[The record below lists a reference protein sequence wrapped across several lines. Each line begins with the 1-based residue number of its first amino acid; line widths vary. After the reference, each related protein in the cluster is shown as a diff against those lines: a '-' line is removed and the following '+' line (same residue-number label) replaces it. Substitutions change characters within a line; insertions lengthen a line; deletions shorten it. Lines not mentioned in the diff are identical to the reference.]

1 MSELSSLEEGTLDNV
16 YCVECGGSGRT
27 SNHVTGEIECSA
39 CLGSGILAAP
49 AEYILKQVVIAEK
62 YGLSQAAEICRDAA
76 LVHPIN
82 GYERGYNA
90 ACRDNYN
97 AILKVKDKS

>member
-1 MSELSSLEEGTLDNV
+1 MSEN
-16 YCVECGGSGRT
+16 
-27 SNHVTGEIECSA
+27 TGDELYRAFQAQAAEITN
-39 CLGSGILAAP
+39 
-49 AEYILKQVVIAEK
+49 AELKAEVAKAEK

-82 GYERGYNA
+82 GYERGYNH

-97 AILKVKDKS
+97 AILKLKDKP

>member
-39 CLGSGILAAP
+39 CGGAGILAAP
-49 AEYILKQVVIAEK
+49 AEDILKQVVIAEK

-76 LVHPIN
+76 VSFPISAY
-82 GYERGYNA
+82 GRGFND

-97 AILKVKDKS
+97 AILKVKDKP